1 MKLNTK
7 EKRADKTKIIV
18 EKNAIN
24 KQDNLSD
31 RNKNIKLGEIK
42 KGEKLL
48 DEISINKK
56 FIMKKIIGK

>member
-1 MKLNTK
+1 LKLNTK